1 MKSTAKDIAQA
12 IGLDLQASNNLFN
25 CRVKVPTENE
35 QVTISIIIIGR
46 MNVWCSSV
54 LMSKTRSFR
63 KPNALEW
70 SRNSNLKLLLTRN

>member
-25 CRVKVPTENE
+25 CRVKVPAEKE
-35 QVTISIIIIGR
+35 QVTISFIIIGR

-54 LMSKTRSFR
+54 LMSKTRFFR